1 MGKNRKS
8 RWGSTADKF
17 ELNDN
22 VNSFIKYRDQLMEL
36 GMTMI
41 GWDFSKISKEKR
53 QFLNQRQIEYHE
65 YFKGATIFFEDK
77 ELDAYLCLPVILGGE
92 FDLDDIPKKRVAYAK
107 NGYRKELNETNSVI
121 IYNNYLRKPSCY
133 TVNHYANRLADLENA
148 IDVNCKAQK
157 TPVAIICDENERL
170 SMENLYAK
178 YEGNYPFIFGE
189 RDLDLKGIRAIQTGA
204 PFVADKMFQIKMQ
217 IWNEALTHLGIS
229 NISYQKKERLVSD
242 EVIRNMGGT
251 IASRYSRLEV
261 RRDAVDKIK
270 DIFGIEISVDFRED
284 FRQTDDENI
293 ITNESEGEN
302 KEAIPMVTDL
312 RTR

>member
-1 MGKNRKS
+1 MGKNKNK
-8 RWGSTADKF
+8 WGNKNDRN
-17 ELNDN
+17 ELVDN

-41 GWDFSKISKEKR
+41 GWDFSKIPKEKR
-53 QFLNQRQIEYHE
+53 VFLNQRQIEYHE
-65 YFKGATIFFEDK
+65 YYKGATVFFYDDAM
-77 ELDAYLCLPVILGGE
+77 DAYLCLPVILGGQ
-92 FDLDDIPKKRVAYAK
+92 FDLDDIPKRRIAYAK
-107 NGYRKELNETNSVI
+107 NGYRKELDETNSVV

-157 TPVAIICDENERL
+157 TPVLIICDENERL
-170 SMENLYAK
+170 SMQQIYEK
-178 YEGNYPFIFGE
+178 YEGNYPVIFGQKG
-189 RDLDLKGIRAIQTGA
+189 LDVKGVKAIQTGA

-217 IWNEALTHLGIS
+217 VWNEALTHLGIS

-251 IASRYSRLEV
+251 IASRYSRLET
-261 RRDAVDKIK
+261 RRDAVVKIK
-270 DIFGIEISVDFRED
+270 DMFGVEVSVDFRED
-284 FRQTDDENI
+284 FRQTDDENMI
-293 ITNESEGEN
+293 RGESETEQPS
-302 KEAIPMVTDL
+302 ATPMVVDL